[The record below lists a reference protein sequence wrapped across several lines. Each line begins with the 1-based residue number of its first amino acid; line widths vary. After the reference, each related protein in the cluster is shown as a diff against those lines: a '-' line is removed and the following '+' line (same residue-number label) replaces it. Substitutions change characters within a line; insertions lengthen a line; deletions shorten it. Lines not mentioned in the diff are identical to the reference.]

1 MGDIK
6 ILDWIG
12 VFNPYTLK
20 IDINKVCD
28 IFANNKGE
36 KIYKCYKVELIN
48 ENEAKINNDTRI
60 VNEKDIIC
68 ILEKV
73 KSIKIIEEKDKKA
86 PF

>member
-12 VFNPYTLK
+12 VFNPCTLG
-20 IDINKVCD
+20 IDINEVCD

-36 KIYKCYKVELIN
+36 KIFKCYKVELIN
-48 ENEAKINNDTRI
+48 ENKAKVSDYTRI
-60 VNEKDIIC
+60 VNEEDIIC
-68 ILEKV
+68 ILENV
-73 KSIKIIEEKDKKA
+73 KFIKIIEEKDEKA